1 MTTSQTQSS
10 IGSAESAGTLDM
22 VERLR
27 HFDGPPEQFLL
38 ELLAAQCRVSGCSR
52 GAILRRGAEGAV
64 EIAAIYP
71 PPASAKAAAPVW
83 LATAA
88 QVAPSVIE
96 QGKTSIHALHQGS
109 ELYGEAAAQH
119 LVLMPVSTG
128 GPGQGVAAFLV
139 ESSDTRV
146 LAAARQR
153 LELSG
158 SLLSLYEMRL
168 TLQRREVDFAR
179 LRWAMEVL
187 AAANAHD
194 RFAATAMA
202 LCNELAARWQCHRV
216 SLGFLKGRYV
226 KLKATSHTEKFS
238 RKMKLVQDIE
248 AAAEECIDQDVEVQ
262 YPTPPEAGYV
272 SRACGELA
280 RRQGPSAVL
289 ALPLRRAGHPQAVVV
304 LERDFEKPF
313 TLSEAEAIRLALD
326 LCAARLI
333 GLAETDRWAGARIAS
348 SVYRG
353 MGKMLGPKHTWAKL
367 AAAGVLAGVL
377 CLIFVQGDYQAQA
390 SFVTEAAQ
398 RRVITAPFDGYLEK
412 TFVEPDSRVEA
423 GAVLAQLE
431 TRDLQA
437 QLRKAVTDQAKYAKQ
452 ADVAMAQG
460 KTAEAQ
466 IAQENAKAAGVE
478 AELLGD
484 QIKRARIVS
493 PVAGLVLVGD
503 LKKRI
508 GVPVSRRDVLFEVA
522 PLDDLYADLS
532 VSEDQITPV
541 QIGQTGELATESYP
555 QERIA
560 FTVERI
566 TPLAEVAEQDNVFKV
581 RVKLYST
588 PPWLRPGMTGV
599 AKIDHGRKSLGWLWS
614 RRLVNWVRMK
624 LWL

>member
-10 IGSAESAGTLDM
+10 SGSAELSGALDL

-27 HFDGPPEQFLL
+27 RFNGPAQQFLL
-38 ELLAAQCRVSGCSR
+38 ELLTVQCRLSAASA
-52 GAILRRGAEGAV
+52 GAILRRNDAGTVEVAAV
-64 EIAAIYP
+64 YP
-71 PPASAKAAAPVW
+71 PPPPEAPAPAW

-88 QVAPSVIE
+88 QLAP
-96 QGKTSIHALHQGS
+96 QTLAKGRTSLHALHQGS
-109 ELYGEAAAQH
+109 ELYGQNAAQH
-119 LVLMPVSTG
+119 LLVMSVSTDNCS
-128 GPGQGVAAFLV
+128 PATAAFLI
-139 ESSDTRV
+139 ESSDSRV

-153 LELSG
+153 LELSA

-168 TLQRREVDFAR
+168 AQQRREGDFAR
-179 LRWAMEVL
+179 LRAAMEVL
-187 AAANAHD
+187 SAVNAHE

-216 SLGFLKGRYV
+216 SVGFLKGRYV
-226 KLKATSHTEKFS
+226 ILTATSHTEKFS

-248 AAAEECIDQDVEVQ
+248 AAAEECIDQDVEVL
-262 YPTPPEAGYV
+262 YPAPEGASYV

-280 RRQGPSAVL
+280 RRQGPSSVL
-289 ALPLRRAGHPQAVVV
+289 ALPLRRAGRPEAVLV

-313 TLSEAEAIRLALD
+313 VLDEAETLRLVLD
-326 LCAARLI
+326 LSSARLI
-333 GLAETDRWAGARIAS
+333 ALRETDRWAGARIAS
-348 SVYRG
+348 SAYRG
-353 MGKMLGPKHTWAKL
+353 LGGVLGPKHTWAKL
-367 AAAGVLAGVL
+367 AAAGVLAAVL

-390 SFVTEAAQ
+390 SFMTEAAQ

-437 QLRKAVTDQAKYAKQ
+437 QLRRAVTESAKFTKQ
-452 ADVAMAQG
+452 ADVAMAEG

-466 IAQENAKAAGVE
+466 IARENAAAAGVE

-522 PLDDLYADLS
+522 PVDDLYADLS

-541 QIGQTGELATESYP
+541 RVGQSGELASESYP
-555 QERIA
+555 QQRIA

-566 TPLAEVAEQDNVFKV
+566 TPLAEVSEQDNVFKV
-581 RVKLYST
+581 RVRLHST

-599 AKIDHGRKSLGWLWS
+599 AKIDLDKKPLGWLWS